1 MAVAVGTEMK
11 NKKKKRRRRKRRARR
26 KGKLYKSVLTLQSLD
41 EIASD
46 LNMSIISKDWA
57 FQRTPPNRVE
67 SIYLLMKGPVGYLLS
82 ALLNISVF
90 ISAQFVCL
98 KNAHA
103 LHTSW
108 RTATPCFPLEKYK
121 AINLKNICT

>member
-11 NKKKKRRRRKRRARR
+11 NKKKKTKNKKEKRRAGR

-46 LNMSIISKDWA
+46 LSLSIISKDWA
-57 FQRTPPNRVE
+57 SLRTRPNRVE
-67 SIYLLMKGPVGYLLS
+67 FIYLLMKGPVGYLLS

-90 ISAQFVCL
+90 ISVQFGYVCL
-98 KNAHA
+98 NNAHA
-103 LHTSW
+103 LHTYW
-108 RTATPCFPLEKYK
+108 RTATALFVF
-121 AINLKNICT
+121 